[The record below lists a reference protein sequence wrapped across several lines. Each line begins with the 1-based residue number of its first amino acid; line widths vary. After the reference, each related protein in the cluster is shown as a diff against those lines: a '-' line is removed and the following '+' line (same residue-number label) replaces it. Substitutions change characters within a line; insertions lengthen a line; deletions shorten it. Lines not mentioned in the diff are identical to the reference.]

1 MKMLIVIVHD
11 EDKSELMKKLV
22 ESEFGVTKLSSTGGF
37 LSAGNTTLIIGT
49 KADRVDEALNIIKN
63 TCKSRK
69 ELINTA
75 PVFTENIFIPM
86 PTEVVHGG
94 ATVFVID
101 VDSFHKF

>member
-1 MKMLIVIVHD
+1 MKMLVVIVHD
-11 EDKSELMKKLV
+11 EDQSELMKKLV
-22 ESEFGVTKLSSTGGF
+22 ENEFGVTKLSSTGGF
-37 LSAGNTTLIIGT
+37 LSSGNTTLIIGT
-49 KADRVDEALNIIKN
+49 KADRVDTALEIIKG